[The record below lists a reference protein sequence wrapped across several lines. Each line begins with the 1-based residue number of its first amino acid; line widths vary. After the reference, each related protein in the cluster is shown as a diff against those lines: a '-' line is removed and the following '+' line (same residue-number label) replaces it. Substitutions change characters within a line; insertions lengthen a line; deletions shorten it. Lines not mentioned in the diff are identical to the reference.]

1 MIYSEQNINGEDI
14 IFNTFNG
21 AMFTRIRILILEK
34 SIMERMGLNAMES
47 RESMKNGIISILQ
60 QEQCRRDLLIWEV
73 RPCTIVQQEVCV
85 METDKR
91 KMVLL

>member
-1 MIYSEQNINGEDI
+1 MVRNIILTHSMEQCLQDLE
-14 IFNTFNG
+14 
-21 AMFTRIRILILEK
+21 ILILEK

-60 QEQCRRDLLIWEV
+60 QEQCRQGLLIWEV

-85 METDKR
+85 MEKNR
-91 KMVLL
+91 

>member
-1 MIYSEQNINGEDI
+1 MVRNIISTHSMEQCLQDLE
-14 IFNTFNG
+14 
-21 AMFTRIRILILEK
+21 ILILEK

-60 QEQCRRDLLIWEV
+60 QEQCRQDLLIWEV

-85 METDKR
+85 MEKNR
-91 KMVLL
+91 

>member
-1 MIYSEQNINGEDI
+1 MVRNIFLTHSMEQCLQDLE
-14 IFNTFNG
+14 
-21 AMFTRIRILILEK
+21 ILILEK

-60 QEQCRRDLLIWEV
+60 QEQCRQDLLIWEV

-85 METDKR
+85 MEKNR
-91 KMVLL
+91 